1 MKGTGI
7 TFNEVLEMPAI
18 EFLNELVY
26 QKAEAEYMAELRRKA
41 EKVE

>member
-7 TFNEVLEMPAI
+7 TFNEVLEMPLM

-26 QKAEAEYMAELRRKA
+26 QKAEIEYMNELRKKP
-41 EKVE
+41 EE